1 MHVAVVI
8 PAFDDATTV
17 AEIAERALRF
27 TQTVFVVDDG
37 SEDDTA
43 ARLLGLPVTLIKND
57 TNLGKAAS
65 LARGFAAAL
74 EQSMDSVI
82 TLDADGQHRPED
94 IPRLI
99 EVAAEHPG
107 DIVIAARLEGRE
119 RMPRI
124 RRFGNW
130 QADFWIAWAAG
141 YPIRDT
147 QCGYRLYPAALLQR
161 LAVRGGRRNSFVFE
175 SEVLIEAAR
184 IGCYARS
191 ISINTIYGR
200 SPRRSHYRAA
210 SDTLRIVL
218 MVAGKLIRRGLYP
231 LGLLRSLRLLPDPGI
246 VRHEA
251 EAKTPTRGAKL

>member
-1 MHVAVVI
+1 MRVAVVI
-8 PAFDDATTV
+8 PAFNEAATV
-17 AEIAERALRF
+17 AEVAERALRY

-37 SEDDTA
+37 SEDETA
-43 ARLLGLPVTLIKND
+43 AQLLGLPVTLLRND

-65 LARGFAAAL
+65 LARGFVAAL
-74 EQSMDSVI
+74 ARSMDAVI

-99 EVAAEHPG
+99 EAAEEYPG

-119 RMPRI
+119 RMPRS

-147 QCGYRLYPAALLQR
+147 QCGYRLYPAALLER
-161 LAVRGGRRNSFVFE
+161 LVVPGGRGSSFVFE

-184 IGCYARS
+184 IGCYARPVS
-191 ISINTIYGR
+191 IDAIYGR
-200 SPRRSHYRAA
+200 SPRESHYRVA
-210 SDTLRIVL
+210 SDTMRIVL
-218 MVAGKLIRRGLYP
+218 MVAGKLIRRRLYP
-231 LGLLRSLRLLPDPGI
+231 FGLLRSLGILPHPETA
-246 VRHEA
+246 RPEA
-251 EAKTPTRGAKL
+251 GANPPDMLG

>member
-1 MHVAVVI
+1 MRVAVVI
-8 PAFDDATTV
+8 PAFNEAATIAEV
-17 AEIAERALRF
+17 AEHTLRY
-27 TQTVFVVDDG
+27 TQSVFIVDDG

-43 ARLLGLPVTLIKND
+43 ARLLGLPVTLIRND
-57 TNLGKAAS
+57 TNLGKAGS

-74 EQSMDSVI
+74 EQSMDAVI

-99 EVAAEHPG
+99 EAAAEYPG
-107 DIVIAARLEGRE
+107 DIVIAARLKGRE
-119 RMPRI
+119 RMPRS

-147 QCGYRLYPAALLQR
+147 QCGYRLYPAALLER
-161 LAVRGGRRNSFVFE
+161 LAVRDGRRNSFVFE

-191 ISINTIYGR
+191 ISIDTIYGC
-200 SPRRSHYRAA
+200 SPRQSHYRAT
-210 SDTLRIVL
+210 SDTLRIIR
-218 MVAGKLIRRGLYP
+218 MVAGNLARRGLYP
-231 LGLLRSLRLLPDPGI
+231 LGLLRSLGLLPHPGI
-246 VRHEA
+246 AR
-251 EAKTPTRGAKL
+251 RGAGAKSPDALG

>member
-1 MHVAVVI
+1 MRVAVVI
-8 PAFDDATTV
+8 PAFNEAATV
-17 AEIAERALRF
+17 AKVAESALRY

-43 ARLLGLPVTLIKND
+43 ARLADLPVTLIRNNA
-57 TNLGKAAS
+57 NLGKAAS
-65 LARGFAAAL
+65 MSRGFAAAL
-74 EQSMDSVI
+74 ERSMDAVI

-99 EVAAEHPG
+99 ALAQQYPG
-107 DIVIAARLEGRE
+107 DIVIAARLQGRE
-119 RMPRI
+119 HMPRS

-147 QCGYRLYPAALLQR
+147 QCGYRLYPAALLER
-161 LAVRGGRRNSFVFE
+161 LAVRDGRRNGFVFE

-184 IGCYARS
+184 LGCYARW
-191 ISINTIYGR
+191 ISIDTIYGR
-200 SPRRSHYRAA
+200 SPRESHYRAA
-210 SDTLRIVL
+210 SDTMRIVL

-231 LGLLRSLRLLPDPGI
+231 LGLLRSLGLLPHPGI
-246 VRHEA
+246 ARHES
-251 EAKTPTRGAKL
+251 GAKSPDALS